1 MIVVEI
7 HDPEDGRLSHE
18 VGPFESAA
26 GEVQA
31 RALACEWRDRFVLAT
46 GFDKDFVEVRDVDR
60 GLVDPVAG
68 WDEMLE
74 FYGD

>member
-26 GEVQA
+26 GVDQA
-31 RALACEWRDRFVLAT
+31 KVLAEEWRERFILET

-60 GLVDPVAG
+60 GLVDPVKG